1 MELIM
6 VSFAVVHMQKI
17 KSPALKG
24 MQFHHQRERESK
36 TNPDIDDERTDE
48 NYDLAND
55 ENIDFNVRV
64 KEIIESQKTG
74 TRKTRRDAVLVN
86 EPLVTSDREFFE
98 RLDPAEQKR
107 FFEKSYDLFSER
119 YGKQNIAYAM
129 VHNDEKTPHMHLGVV
144 PMRDGRLDQKSTR
157 LNSSHVAIS
166 YAVLC

>member
-1 MELIM
+1 IN
-6 VSFAVVHMQKI
+6 VGIRFTFSFPLMM

-48 NYDLAND
+48 NYDLEND
-55 ENIDFNVRV
+55 ESIDFNVRV

-74 TRKTRRDAVLVN
+74 TRKTRKDAVLVN
-86 EPLVTSDREFFE
+86 ELLVTSDREFFE

-144 PMRDGRLDQKSTR
+144 PMRDGRLQGK
-157 LNSSHVAIS
+157 NVFN
-166 YAVLC
+166 